1 MLNSLLSNVS
11 NDLVCAYCTSP
22 PTRRDHTL
30 SHQADSFDR
39 PSFGATVIKVQ
50 SNYHLSERE
59 QAWLV
64 GDMV

>member
-11 NDLVCAYCTSP
+11 NDLVCVHCTSP
-22 PTRRDHTL
+22 PKRRDHTL
-30 SHQADSFDR
+30 SHQADRFDR
-39 PSFGATVIKVQ
+39 PSFSATVNKVQ
-50 SNYHLSERE
+50 SKYHLSERE